1 MIHPTAIIHR
11 SARLDATVSVGPY
24 AVIGENVV
32 IGEGTTVGP
41 HAVIEA
47 ADIGKNCRI
56 FPHASVGL
64 APQDLKYNN
73 EPTRIVIG
81 DRCTVREFVTLN
93 RGTTATGKTVI
104 GSDCLFMAYTHVAH
118 DCVLGNGIIM
128 ANAATLGGHV
138 EVGDYAVF
146 GGISAVH
153 QFTRIGRLA
162 MIAGGAMVSQDV
174 IPFGQAHDNRAR
186 LVGLNLV
193 GMKRRGF
200 SRDTIDEIKQAFKTL
215 FMSSIPIGE
224 AMDQLGASGPSDEV
238 KELIAFIASSKRG
251 ICRPGNKEDSEE

>member
-11 SARLDATVSVGPY
+11 SARLDATV
-24 AVIGENVV
+24 
-32 IGEGTTVGP
+32 
-41 HAVIEA
+41 IESA
-47 ADIGKNCRI
+47 EIGKNCRI

-73 EPTRIVIG
+73 EPTKLIVG
-81 DRCTVREFVTLN
+81 DRCTIREFVTLN

-104 GSDCLFMAYTHVAH
+104 GNDCLFMAYTHVAH

-153 QFTRIGRLA
+153 QFTKIGRLA
-162 MIAGGAMVSQDV
+162 MIAGCNGK
-174 IPFGQAHDNRAR
+174 PGRY
-186 LVGLNLV
+186 
-193 GMKRRGF
+193 
-200 SRDTIDEIKQAFKTL
+200 TL
-215 FMSSIPIGE
+215 WP
-224 AMDQLGASGPSDEV
+224 GP
-238 KELIAFIASSKRG
+238 
-251 ICRPGNKEDSEE
+251 